1 MSGVGKLYRVLREG
15 IRQRSG
21 DSWKR
26 PSVGDLINVSDE
38 MGAML
43 ASAGYA
49 ALAGAPTLPTVSV
62 ATPAAEHVADPAAE
76 EPPAQSEAPTE
87 PGRCPEHPRYQGR
100 GEPRKDCAAC
110 AQLHA
115 ESHEREATA

>member
-26 PSVGDLINVSDE
+26 PGVGDLVNVSDD

-43 ASAGYA
+43 VSGGYA
-49 ALAGAPTLPTVSV
+49 ALASAPMP
-62 ATPAAEHVADPAAE
+62 PAADPVADATQ
-76 EPPAQSEAPTE
+76 EPPAQNEATTE

-100 GEPRKDCAAC
+100 GEPRKDCASC

-115 ESHEREATA
+115 EYHEREATA